1 MYEKRRNKS
10 ATFCYTLI
18 TIALLA
24 GTVAVVISWLLA
36 TGVIDPDARK
46 NYKEGRRLDIFRD
59 LNSLD
64 ADIKIVNFTPKSTI
78 NITKSVST
86 TETAEIVDLDV
97 SDLTIESDIDENKA
111 FIVNSAENETSADIE
126 NAILKKIESAVLIDE
141 STDDTTT
148 SAEESDDQT
157 QTTQIIQTTENINL
171 GEEVETE
178 TTTENVIITQEVT
191 ELLYTTKSKDA
202 EEDYTDST
210 EPFTVATITTIETQK
225 EDDEP
230 ITRVSLVDIL
240 TGTLETTTFNQIP
253 AVRTTDSP
261 NTQ

>member
-1 MYEKRRNKS
+1 MYDKRRNKS

-36 TGVIDPDARK
+36 TGIIDPDARQ

-64 ADIKIVNFTPKSTI
+64 ADIKIVNFSPKPSI

-97 SDLTIESDIDENKA
+97 SDLTIESDIDDNKA
-111 FIVNSAENETSADIE
+111 VIVNSAENETSADIE
-126 NAILKKIESAVLIDE
+126 NAILKKIESTVLIDE
-141 STDDTTT
+141 STDDTT
-148 SAEESDDQT
+148 SPAETDDQT
-157 QTTQIIQTTENINL
+157 QTTQIIQTTKNNNL
-171 GEEVETE
+171 GKDVDTE
-178 TTTENVIITQEVT
+178 TTTKNVIITQEVT
-191 ELLYTTKSKDA
+191 ELIYTTKSKDA
-202 EEDYTDST
+202 TENYTDST
-210 EPFTVATITTIETQK
+210 EPFTAATITTTATQE

-230 ITRVSLVDIL
+230 ISRVSLVDIL
-240 TGTLETTTFNQIP
+240 TGTLETTTFNETP
-253 AVRTTDSP
+253 AVGTTEAP
-261 NTQ
+261 NTE